1 MVGRAIWLGS
11 AMAATALWAGA
22 TPASTKSGVMKWQQA
37 DYSGA
42 IADWREPAA
51 AGDADA
57 QFNLGQAY
65 KLGKGVPAD
74 LTAARD
80 WFRKA
85 ADLGHVGAQAN
96 LGLILFQQDQR
107 DAAIPWLQ
115 KAAAQGEPRAQ
126 YVLGIAHFNGDV
138 VSKDWPRGYALMT
151 KAAKA
156 QLPQAITALGEMDKH
171 LSPQNRTL
179 ALQIAQTLPDPV
191 TNAYAAQPDGGR
203 AAPTSAPTP
212 VATPATARAARPA
225 PPPAPAGS
233 TAQWRVQLGAFSSP
247 DAARA
252 AWTQAR
258 ASVSAVAALDPHYVT
273 AANVVRLQAGAFADR
288 AAAQRLCKTAEASGQ
303 GCFPVAAP

>member
-1 MVGRAIWLGS
+1 
-11 AMAATALWAGA
+11 MAAALLWAGA
-22 TPASTKSGVMKWQQA
+22 TLASTKSGVMKWHQA

-42 IADWREPAA
+42 VADWREPAA

-74 LTAARD
+74 ITTARD

-85 ADLGHVGAQAN
+85 ADRDHLGAQAN

-115 KAAAQGEPRAQ
+115 KAAARGEPRAQ

-138 VSKDWPRGYALMT
+138 VGKDWPRGYALMT

-156 QLPQAITALGEMDKH
+156 KLPQAITALSEMDKH
-171 LSPQNRTL
+171 LSPQNRAL

-191 TNAYAAQPDGGR
+191 AEAFSTQPDDGGR
-203 AAPTSAPTP
+203 PVVMPAA
-212 VATPATARAARPA
+212 ATRTAAARPA
-225 PPPAPAGS
+225 PTPAPAGS
-233 TAQWRVQLGAFSSP
+233 TSQWRVQLGAFSSP

-258 ASVSAVAALDPHYVT
+258 ASVGAVAALDPHYVT
-273 AANVVRLQAGAFADR
+273 AANVVRLQAGTFADR
-288 AAAQRLCKTAEASGQ
+288 AAAQRLCKMAEASGQ